1 MPVGEDGGVHT
12 GQIDAQPGGV
22 VQQGGGRA
30 GVQQDA
36 VSLVLNHEG
45 ETVLTEE
52 PLRGGV
58 LHQDRYPHGAHSPFF
73 LSFCFSPCS
82 LTR

>member
-22 VQQGGGRA
+22 VQQGSGRA

>member
-22 VQQGGGRA
+22 VQQGSGRA

-52 PLRGGV
+52 PL
-58 LHQDRYPHGAHSPFF
+58 GAV
-73 LSFCFSPCS
+73 FSIRTVTRTA
-82 LTR
+82 LTPPSS